1 MNTLSVLKGSMV
13 IGIAAVCAVCCL
25 LSPRLAIAQDE
36 HADASLRERI
46 KQRVAERRESRQGD
60 EIDSAEGLKIQK
72 PGDYVR
78 SLQHDGFTRTY
89 RIHVPKQY
97 QTSGSAPLVL
107 AFHGGGGDM
116 DYMANDE
123 YYGLISKSD
132 AEGFVVVF
140 PNGYSKFKSGKF
152 ATWNAGACCANA
164 RDKNIDDVGFV
175 RKMIASLTRELNIN
189 RQMIFATGMSNGGMM
204 SYRLACEM
212 SDTIT
217 AIAAVAGTDNT
228 IRCQPRKPVSILH
241 IHAKNDDRV
250 LFGGGAGKKF
260 RDESKVT
267 DFVSVPDSV
276 KKWVVHNNCQS
287 TPVRTLEKPGAYCE
301 RHSQCEGGVAV
312 QLCVTDTGGHSW
324 PGGTKPRGSEPPSQV
339 ISANDVMWDFFTSTQ
354 VASTSANKSQ

>member
-1 MNTLSVLKGSMV
+1 MNTLSRLKSSFA
-13 IGIAAVCAVCCL
+13 ISIAAVFSVSCL
-25 LSPRLAIAQDE
+25 LLPGVAIAQDE
-36 HADASLRERI
+36 PADGSLRDHI

-60 EIDSAEGLKIQK
+60 EIDSAGALKIQK

-78 SLQHDGFTRTY
+78 SLQHDGLTRTY
-89 RIHVPKQY
+89 RIHVPKHY
-97 QTSGSAPLVL
+97 QASKSAPLVL

-164 RDKNIDDVGFV
+164 RDNNIDDVGFV
-175 RKMIASLTRELNIN
+175 RKMVASLTHELNIN
-189 RQMIFATGMSNGGMM
+189 REMIFAAGMSNGGMM

-212 SDTIT
+212 SETIT

-228 IRCQPRKPVSILH
+228 IDCQPRKPVSILH

-250 LFGGGAGKKF
+250 LFDGGAGKKF

-267 DFVSVPDSV
+267 DFVSVPGNV
-276 KKWVVHNNCQS
+276 KKWVVHNHCQS
-287 TPVRTLEKPGAYCE
+287 APVRTLEKPGAYCE
-301 RHSQCEGGVAV
+301 KYAQCKGGVAV
-312 QLCVTDTGGHSW
+312 QVCVTDTGGHSW
-324 PGGTKPRGSEPPSQV
+324 PGGTKPRGSEAPSQV

-354 VASTSANKSQ
+354 VTNTSANKSQ

>member
-1 MNTLSVLKGSMV
+1 MNTLSVLKSSFA
-13 IGIAAVCAVCCL
+13 ISIAAVLSVSCL
-25 LSPRLAIAQDE
+25 LLSGLAVAQDE
-36 HADASLRERI
+36 QADGSLRERI
-46 KQRVAERRESRQGD
+46 KQRVAERREARQGD
-60 EIDSAEGLKIQK
+60 EIESAAALKIQK

-78 SLQHDGFTRTY
+78 TLQHDGLTRTY

-97 QTSGSAPLVL
+97 QKSKSVPLVL

-123 YYGLISKSD
+123 YYGLISKAD
-132 AEGFVVVF
+132 LEGFVVVF

-175 RKMIASLTRELNIN
+175 RKIVASLTRELNIN

-228 IRCQPRKPVSILH
+228 IHCQPREPVSILH

-250 LFGGGAGKKF
+250 LFNGGAGEKF

-267 DFVSVPDSV
+267 DFVSVPASV
-276 KKWVVHNNCQS
+276 QKWVAQNHCQS
-287 TPVRTLEKPGAYCE
+287 APLRILEKPGAYCE
-301 RHSQCEGGVAV
+301 KYSQCKGSVAV

-324 PGGTKPRGSEPPSQV
+324 PGGTKPRGSESPSQV
-339 ISANDVMWDFFTSTQ
+339 ISANDVMWDFF
-354 VASTSANKSQ
+354 VAAAK

>member
-1 MNTLSVLKGSMV
+1 MNTLSMLKSSFA
-13 IGIAAVCAVCCL
+13 INIAALCAACFL
-25 LSPRLAIAQDE
+25 LLPQSVVAQDE
-36 HADASLRERI
+36 SSDVTLRELI

-60 EIDSAEGLKIQK
+60 DIDSSSGLKIQK

-78 SLQHDGFTRTY
+78 SLQHDGLTRTY
-89 RIHVPKQY
+89 RIHVPQQY
-97 QTSGSAPLVL
+97 QKSKSAPLVL
-107 AFHGGGGDM
+107 AFHGGGGDK

-123 YYGLISKSD
+123 YYGLISKSE

-140 PNGYSKFKSGKF
+140 PNGYSKFKSGKL

-175 RKMIASLTRELNIN
+175 RKMIANLTRELNIN

-212 SDTIT
+212 SDTIV

-228 IRCQPRKPVSILH
+228 IHCQPRKPVSILH

-267 DFVSVPDSV
+267 DFVSVPDSLN
-276 KKWVVHNNCQS
+276 KWVAHNHCQS
-287 TPVRTLEKPGAYCE
+287 TPVRSLEKPGAYCE
-301 RHSQCEGGVAV
+301 KYAQCKDGVSV

-339 ISANDVMWDFFTSTQ
+339 ISANDVMWDFF
-354 VASTSANKSQ
+354 VAAAK

>member
-1 MNTLSVLKGSMV
+1 MNTLSVLKSSFA
-13 IGIAAVCAVCCL
+13 ISIAAVLSVSCL
-25 LSPRLAIAQDE
+25 LLSGVAVAQDE
-36 HADASLRERI
+36 QADGSLRERI
-46 KQRVAERRESRQGD
+46 KQRVAERREARQGD
-60 EIDSAEGLKIQK
+60 ENESAANLKIQK

-78 SLQHDGFTRTY
+78 TLQHDGLTRTY
-89 RIHVPKQY
+89 RIHVPRQY
-97 QTSGSAPLVL
+97 QSSKSAPLVL

-123 YYGLISKSD
+123 YYGLISKAD

-175 RKMIASLTRELNIN
+175 RKIVASLTRELNIN

-212 SDTIT
+212 SDTIS

-228 IRCQPRKPVSILH
+228 IHCQPRKPVSILH

-250 LFGGGAGKKF
+250 LFGGGAGEKF

-267 DFVSVPDSV
+267 DFVSVPASV
-276 KKWVVHNNCQS
+276 QKWVAQNHCQS
-287 TPVRTLEKPGAYCE
+287 APLRIMEKPGAYCE
-301 RHSQCEGGVAV
+301 KYSQCKGSVAV

-324 PGGTKPRGSEPPSQV
+324 PGGTKPRGSESPSQV
-339 ISANDVMWDFFTSTQ
+339 ISANDVMWDFF
-354 VASTSANKSQ
+354 VAAAK

>member
-1 MNTLSVLKGSMV
+1 MNTLSMLKGSFA
-13 IGIAAVCAVCCL
+13 ISIAALCAVCCL
-25 LSPRLAIAQDE
+25 LSPPLAIAQDE
-36 HADASLRERI
+36 QADGALRERI
-46 KQRVAERRESRQGD
+46 KQRIAERRESRQGD
-60 EIDSAEGLKIQK
+60 EIESAGALKIQK
-72 PGDYVR
+72 PSDYVR
-78 SLQHDGFTRTY
+78 SLQHDGLTRTY

-97 QTSGSAPLVL
+97 QASKSAPLVL
-107 AFHGGGGDM
+107 VFHGGGGDM

-164 RDKNIDDVGFV
+164 RDNNIDDVGFV
-175 RKMIASLTRELNIN
+175 RKMVASLTRELNIN
-189 RQMIFATGMSNGGMM
+189 REMIFATGMSNGGMM

-228 IRCQPRKPVSILH
+228 IHCQPRKPVSILH

-250 LFGGGAGKKF
+250 LFNGGAGKKF

-267 DFVSVPDSV
+267 DFVSVSDSV
-276 KKWVVHNNCQS
+276 KKWVAHNHCQS
-287 TPVRTLEKPGAYCE
+287 TPLRTLEKPGAYCE
-301 RHSQCEGGVAV
+301 KYAQCKGSVAV

-324 PGGTKPRGSEPPSQV
+324 PGGTKPRGSESPSQV
-339 ISANDVMWDFFTSTQ
+339 ISANDVMWDFF
-354 VASTSANKSQ
+354 VAAAQ

>member
-1 MNTLSVLKGSMV
+1 MNTLSMLKGSFA
-13 IGIAAVCAVCCL
+13 ISIAALCAVCCL
-25 LSPRLAIAQDE
+25 LSPPLAIAQDE
-36 HADASLRERI
+36 QADGSLRDRI
-46 KQRVAERRESRQGD
+46 KQRVVERREGQQD
-60 EIDSAEGLKIQK
+60 NEIDSAGALKIQK
-72 PGDYVR
+72 PGDYTR
-78 SLQHDGFTRTY
+78 SLQHDGLARSY

-97 QTSGSAPLVL
+97 QASKSAPLVL

-116 DYMANDE
+116 DYMAKDE

-152 ATWNAGACCANA
+152 ATWNAGACCASA
-164 RDKNIDDVGFV
+164 RDNNIDEVGFV

-228 IRCQPRKPVSILH
+228 IDCQPRKPVSILH
-241 IHAKNDDRV
+241 IHATNDDRV
-250 LFGGGAGKKF
+250 LFNGGAGKKF

-267 DFVSVPDSV
+267 DFISVPDSV
-276 KKWVVHNNCQS
+276 KKWVTQNHCQS
-287 TPVRTLEKPGAYCE
+287 TPLQTLEKPGAYCE
-301 RHSQCEGGVAV
+301 KYAQCKGGVAV

-324 PGGTKPRGSEPPSQV
+324 PGGTKPRGSESPSQV
-339 ISANDVMWDFFTSTQ
+339 ISANDVMWDFFTSSHATNTLTHQ
-354 VASTSANKSQ
+354 TP